1 MKIVHVISGLSTG
14 GAEMM
19 LYKLLSLLN
28 RTAFE
33 TEVVSLVA
41 VGPIGEQIQALQVP
55 VWTLG
60 MRRRVPNPVGLYRLV
75 HRLRQDPPHL
85 LQTWMYHADL
95 IGGLAAKL
103 AGGIPV
109 VWNIRHGTFGAQGGN
124 RSSRLAMKACGPLSR
139 WLPTRI
145 ICCSEVSRRVHI
157 ACGYAAER
165 MIVIPNGFDLT
176 AFRPDPAARLS
187 VRCELGI
194 PAEAPL
200 VGLVGRFDAQK
211 DHRTFIRAAAQLH
224 TQLPDV
230 RFLFCGDGITWDNA
244 ELAGWIAAAGI
255 RSHCHLLGRR
265 NDVPR
270 LTAALDLASSSSS
283 HGEGFSNVIG
293 EAMACGV
300 PCVVTDVGDSAR
312 IVGET
317 GGVVPPKDPHALAR
331 NWQTLLESSPEDKEQ
346 LGRAA
351 RRRIEEHFN
360 LPAIVA
366 QYEKLYGEIAAH
378 TT

>member
-1 MKIVHVISGLSTG
+1 
-14 GAEMM
+14 
-19 LYKLLSLLN
+19 LSLLN
-28 RTAFE
+28 HTTFDTA
-33 TEVVSLVA
+33 VVSLVA
-41 VGPIGEQIQALQVP
+41 IGPIGEKIQALGVP

-60 MRRRVPNPVGLYRLV
+60 MRRKVPNPAGLYRLG

-85 LQTWMYHADL
+85 FQTLMDHA
-95 IGGLAAKL
+95 GFPCRLAGKL

-109 VWNIRHGTFGAQGGN
+109 VWNIRHGTFDAQGGN
-124 RSSRLAMKACGPLSR
+124 RSSHLAMKACAPLSR

-157 ACGYAAER
+157 AFGYAADR
-165 MIVIPNGFDLT
+165 MIVIPNGFDLA

-200 VGLVGRFDAQK
+200 IGLVGRFEAQK

-224 TQLPDV
+224 THLPDV

-244 ELAGWIAAAGI
+244 ELAGWIDAAGI
-255 RSHCHLLGRR
+255 RSRCYLLGRR

-293 EAMACGV
+293 EAMAC
-300 PCVVTDVGDSAR
+300 
-312 IVGET
+312 
-317 GGVVPPKDPHALAR
+317 
-331 NWQTLLESSPEDKEQ
+331 
-346 LGRAA
+346 
-351 RRRIEEHFN
+351 
-360 LPAIVA
+360 
-366 QYEKLYGEIAAH
+366 
-378 TT
+378 